1 MQISHTPG
9 NISPNFNNTNLS
21 TNLFCQS
28 VVVLLIDLVKNG
40 DKMNVGLGTMGGVC
54 FTDRKCT
61 VNQDSGLDTAYT
73 IVHELGH
80 AYGI

>member
-1 MQISHTPG
+1 MIMTC
-9 NISPNFNNTNLS
+9 T
-21 TNLFCQS
+21 LFMWY
-28 VVVLLIDLVKNG
+28 LRTDLVKNG

-54 FTDRKCT
+54 YTDRKCT

-80 AYGI
+80 AYGIYNMLSSLILFV